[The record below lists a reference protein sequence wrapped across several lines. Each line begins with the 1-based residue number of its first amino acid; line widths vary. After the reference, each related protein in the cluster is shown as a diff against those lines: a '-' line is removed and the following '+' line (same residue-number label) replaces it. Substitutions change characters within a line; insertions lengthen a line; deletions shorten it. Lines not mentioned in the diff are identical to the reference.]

1 VNGKNALFD
10 SNILIYLSKEEIP
23 FAFINQFDAIFVS
36 VITYMEILGYPF
48 EHSNEENFIKELL
61 TVFQT
66 LYLDQHIADITIEIR
81 KKKRI
86 KLPDAIIA
94 ATAISANLH
103 LVTRNTSD
111 FSDID
116 VLLLNPFE

>member
-61 TVFQT
+61 AVFQT

>member
-48 EHSNEENFIKELL
+48 EHSNEENFTKELL
-61 TVFQT
+61 AVFQT

>member
-1 VNGKNALFD
+1 MNGKNALFD

-61 TVFQT
+61 AVFQT

>member
-1 VNGKNALFD
+1 MNGKNALFD

-61 TVFQT
+61 AVFQT

-86 KLPDAIIA
+86 KLLDAIIA

-116 VLLLNPFE
+116 VLMLNPFE